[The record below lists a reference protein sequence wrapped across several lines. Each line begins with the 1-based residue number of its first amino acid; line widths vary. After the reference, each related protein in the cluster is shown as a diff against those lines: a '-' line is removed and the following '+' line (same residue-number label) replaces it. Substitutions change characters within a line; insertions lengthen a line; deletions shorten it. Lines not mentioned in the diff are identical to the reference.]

1 LLGKCT
7 PSVVGLTIET
17 ANPAGN
23 LEASGTL
30 NERETTVPVDI
41 NGETTMTEVMGAKQV
56 DFDVVVPDST
66 VGTFERVDAHVVA
79 GSACPFRGMITP
91 SS

>member
-1 LLGKCT
+1 
-7 PSVVGLTIET
+7 
-17 ANPAGN
+17 
-23 LEASGTL
+23 
-30 NERETTVPVDI
+30 
-41 NGETTMTEVMGAKQV
+41 MTEVMGAKQV
-56 DFDVVVPDST
+56 DFDVVVRDST